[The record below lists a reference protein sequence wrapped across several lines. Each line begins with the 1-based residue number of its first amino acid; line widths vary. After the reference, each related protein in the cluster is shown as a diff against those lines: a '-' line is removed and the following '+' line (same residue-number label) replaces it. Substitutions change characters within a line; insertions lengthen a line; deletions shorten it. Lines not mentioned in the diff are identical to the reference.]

1 MFATIRSK
9 VQRVAVVSA
18 LAGSMLFQFGVGG
31 CDGGLDLLGGMGGY
45 YPDYGYSGWGYFP
58 DYGLYDPTDT
68 IQSVVDY
75 RQSVMDWSA
84 NAWSDYILQ

>member
-1 MFATIRSK
+1 MFTNRRGK
-9 VQRVAVVSA
+9 VQRGLMAAV
-18 LAGSMLFQFGVGG
+18 LAGSMLFQFGLGG
-31 CDGGLDLLGGMGGY
+31 CDSGLDLLGGGGY
-45 YPDYGYSGWGYFP
+45 YPDLGYSSWNYFP

-68 IQSVVDY
+68 IQSVIDY